1 MRWRVSEASA
11 RVNFS
16 PVQQALQIVVV
27 SSAAAKVLRGSEC
40 RWEARGERVGLR
52 AGTGVLAIEH
62 GSSHSC
68 RRPATHEPSQLCL
81 PLRYP
86 SSRRTSGGGAMNNI
100 ARAPTLSVRSSAPA
114 RSTPVILFA
123 ATGPTGVRVGFRAR
137 RAATQ
142 PAATR
147 RSDTHAAGKISLPPP
162 AEPP

>member
-1 MRWRVSEASA
+1 MVRWRVSEASA

-86 SSRRTSGGGAMNNI
+86 QQSTNLGRWGDEQHRSRSNAQREEQRARAEYARHTVRCHWPDGGAGRLP
-100 ARAPTLSVRSSAPA
+100 RAQGGHT
-114 RSTPVILFA
+114 
-123 ATGPTGVRVGFRAR
+123 TG
-137 RAATQ
+137 
-142 PAATR
+142 
-147 RSDTHAAGKISLPPP
+147 SDA
-162 AEPP
+162 